1 MALAHYNL
9 LETKS
14 QRASTFILNERESSC
29 QAASYISA
37 LTLDTIKQWHFA
49 NKEAVSESYFDNC
62 LEEGINLEE
71 IEEKALE
78 TDYACITLVKTK
90 IADQFPKMTTDL
102 WREHREKDLLR
113 KINAAQAVLNH
124 KQEQNKANE
133 AVAMDLE
140 TEQTVNATQ
149 LSNIL
154 EKMLDD
160 KLKKEKSRQRKN
172 SLADAK
178 SQASKA
184 TKHGHGS
191 NNNSNRGRERSNKNS
206 QKESPKNE
214 RSMSRSRGRTTTRPE
229 QTQRNQSRS
238 RERNRNKSPP
248 APALRNGRYNT
259 QQSVRFK
266 TNLTTRCLS
275 IKPLRLSS
283 RPTVFASP
291 SSGSSAIFSLLKHNR
306 QVE

>member
-1 MALAHYNL
+1 MRNNCLTEPTEFN
-9 LETKS
+9 
-14 QRASTFILNERESSC
+14 LNEKEVAY
-29 QAASYISA
+29 QAASEYIGG
-37 LTLDTIKQWHFA
+37 LTSDTIKQWHFI
-49 NKEAVSESYFDNC
+49 NKEAANESHFETC
-62 LEEGINLEE
+62 LDEGINLEE

-90 IADQFPKMTTDL
+90 IADLFPKMTTDL
-102 WREHREKDLLR
+102 WKEHREKDLLQ

-124 KQEQNKANE
+124 KQEQNEANE
-133 AVAMDLE
+133 AVAMDLD
-140 TEQTVNATQ
+140 TEQSVNATQ

-206 QKESPKNE
+206 QKESTRNE
-214 RSMSRSRGRTTTRPE
+214 SSMSRSRGRTTTRPE
-229 QTQRNQSRS
+229 RTQRNQSRS

-259 QQSVRFK
+259 QQSFEFK
-266 TNLTTRCLS
+266 TNHGILAFEGAEA
-275 IKPLRLSS
+275 SS
-283 RPTVFASP
+283 DSRSLI
-291 SSGSSAIFSLLKHNR
+291 AINISRTFL
-306 QVE
+306 